1 MTPVTGS
8 KDGKSSYVYLRGVT
22 MELSQT
28 GDCSVPHESCMMDGD
43 ITVCNTSSDILH
55 LDRYLTGHSTS
66 QKGTQTFEIL
76 MQAQLDNRW
85 NDEKG
90 VHWPY
95 EGFMLTGIQ
104 DIKKGIC

>member
-8 KDGKSSYVYLRGVT
+8 KNGKRSYVYLRGVT
-22 MELSQT
+22 MEMSQT
-28 GDCSVPHESCMMDGD
+28 GGCSVPHGSCMMDGD
-43 ITVCNTSSDILH
+43 ITVCNTSSDIWTDIS
-55 LDRYLTGHSTS
+55 LDWSS

-85 NDEKG
+85 SNGKG

-95 EGFMLTGIQ
+95 ESFMLTGILG
-104 DIKKGIC
+104 KC